1 MKAQTIRRFAMLSA
15 VPFIMVL
22 GNSMLIPVLPEIQS
36 VLDRSKF
43 EVGLLITI
51 FSIPAGI
58 VIPFA
63 GALSDRVGRKTVM
76 VPALVLYGIG
86 GLIAGFGAVWLAE
99 NSYWVVMGGRF
110 LQGVGAGGTY
120 QLAMALTGDIFQSS
134 ERTKALGLLEASNGL
149 GKVISPIA
157 GAAAALITW
166 YTPFFVY
173 GLLAIPTAI
182 GVWFIVK
189 EPKRDPQ
196 QRASPKQYFS
206 RVADVFRD
214 KGVSLAASFLAGALV
229 LFVLFGMLS
238 YYSDILEDEYGV
250 EGFAKGFV
258 IAGPV
263 LAMAITSY
271 VTGTILQKRIAK
283 LLKLLCCVGLGMV
296 AGGLALAAF
305 TRGAVLLFIAMTIIG
320 VGNGLVLPALNML
333 ITSAAKREA
342 RGAVTALYG
351 TVRFFGVAVG
361 PPAFG
366 LTDALGHATVI
377 GAAAVFAAGVGLLA
391 AWLIK
396 QNEMLPADMRQGRD
410 QTRTP
415 PQAGLAGERRPALP
429 RAERFEPTRAGD
441 ARDAARATGRRL
453 R

>member
-1 MKAQTIRRFAMLSA
+1 MKAQTLGRFAMLSA

-22 GNSMLIPVLPEIQS
+22 GNSMLIPVLPEIES
-36 VLDRSKF
+36 VLGRSKF
-43 EVGLLITI
+43 EVGLMITM

-76 VPALVLYGIG
+76 VPALFLYGIG
-86 GLIAGFGAVWLAE
+86 GLIAGLGAVWLAE

-166 YTPFFVY
+166 YTPFFIY
-173 GLLAIPTAI
+173 GVLAIPIAL

-189 EPKRDPQ
+189 EPRRDQ
-196 QRASPKQYFS
+196 KASLKQYFS
-206 RVADVFRD
+206 RVADVFKA

-238 YYSDILEDEYGV
+238 YYSDILEDEYGIA
-250 EGFAKGFV
+250 GFTKGFV

-271 VTGTILQKRIAK
+271 VTGTVLQKQIAK
-283 LLKLLCCVGLGMV
+283 LLKLLCCVGLGLV

-305 TRGAVLLFIAMTIIG
+305 TRGAVLLFVAMTVIG
-320 VGNGLVLPALNML
+320 IGNGLVLPSLNML

-351 TVRFFGVAVG
+351 TVRFFGVAIG

-366 LTDALGHATVI
+366 LTDTLGHAVVI
-377 GAAAVFAAGVGLLA
+377 GAAAALAAGVGLVG

-396 QNEMLPADMRQGRD
+396 QEQMLPEDMQQGQGQQRQG
-410 QTRTP
+410 QGEQGAGQP
-415 PQAGLAGERRPALP
+415 PAGQPAV
-429 RAERFEPTRAGD
+429 ARFEPKPSPEAGGD
-441 ARDAARATGRRL
+441 RVKSPR
-453 R
+453 